1 MDRNTAIT
9 LTVVSVFLCTCP
21 GLFLCT
27 AAGLMFLVSGDF
39 SASDQQ
45 IINIAAAVLL
55 AIGFLISLTP
65 AVVGYFTLRQRK
77 TAPVTPVDLNE
88 PLPPAI

>member
-1 MDRNTAIT
+1 MDRNTAII
-9 LTVVSVFLCTCP
+9 LTVISVFLCTCP
-21 GLFLCT
+21 GLFLCA

-39 SASDQQ
+39 SPSDQQ
-45 IINIAAAVLL
+45 IINIAAVILL

-65 AVVGYFTLRQRK
+65 VGVGYFTLRRQK
-77 TAPVTPVDLNE
+77 TVPVAAYDPNE